1 MKRKIYY
8 ILTILLSVAISVFAL
23 VACDKQGSAKAEIL
37 TKTDTMVVIQV
48 NETEGFATLIDA
60 MNYLKE
66 EGELN
71 FEVSGGMIT
80 EVEGKANAS
89 DWSFCWMIYTSDT
102 ELSNTEWGTLTY
114 NGKTYGSAIVGVEE
128 LTVSARQYYILS
140 YQGF

>member
-60 MNYLKE
+60 MN
-66 EGELN
+66 
-71 FEVSGGMIT
+71 
-80 EVEGKANAS
+80 
-89 DWSFCWMIYTSDT
+89 
-102 ELSNTEWGTLTY
+102 
-114 NGKTYGSAIVGVEE
+114 
-128 LTVSARQYYILS
+128 
-140 YQGF
+140 